1 MCGPEE
7 VEMSSTVY
15 RDPDVV
21 VGDNSDA
28 LRAVNGL
35 LVNDLSAAAKPQA
48 LQAVSDVHDACE
60 ADFQDL
66 CLAQPVSMS
75 MMQMQSLNDAMDNVF
90 DGMFP
95 PFIFPPR
102 VPLSQLTAFLSF
114 LNISQESSLK
124 FCLARLL

>member
-75 MMQMQSLNDAMDNVF
+75 MMQISRDPDVVVGDKSLIVLGF
-90 DGMFP
+90 VKF
-95 PFIFPPR
+95 
-102 VPLSQLTAFLSF
+102 SF
-114 LNISQESSLK
+114 
-124 FCLARLL
+124 